1 MSTHAAKPMKY
12 RNNARVAPVK
22 EREENID
29 ASISACGWMIDRRT
43 VSAAAT
49 AATAYSA
56 TTGVVSHPQLG
67 PSTVARTNAVI
78 AVNRD
83 TVETGSGRRD
93 PVAARWCGP
102 ARTAN
107 ATIRSPIGTLIRK
120 I

>member
-12 RNNARVAPVK
+12 RNSARVAPVK

-29 ASISACGWMIDRRT
+29 ASISACGWMTDRRT

-49 AATAYSA
+49 AATVYSA
-56 TTGVVSHPQLG
+56 KTGVVSHPQLG

-83 TVETGSGRRD
+83 TVETGSGRWD
-93 PVAARWCGP
+93 PVAARWCGT

-107 ATIRSPIGTLIRK
+107 ATMSSPI
-120 I
+120 